1 MPIRVSHLIQN
12 ACVVPSREL
21 ALLQNQAFISLDTAN
36 ICYWSFTAGSSLLEN
51 CLPRIMPYS
60 LAWFFLSLVGWMLSL
75 HHQWYFHVK
84 IPEICEC
91 YLTWENLICRC
102 HFVEVRSFWNTW
114 VGLKPSYKCLYEKK
128 KTDTQ
133 KKRQCEDGASD
144 WSDAASSQGSQGML
158 MVTRRQEKQRKCL
171 SESLQK
177 ELILWFQLSG
187 LQNCTRILCS
197 CFKPPNLW

>member
-1 MPIRVSHLIQN
+1 MSHFTQN
-12 ACVVPSREL
+12 ACVVPSRDL
-21 ALLQNQAFISLDTAN
+21 ALLQNQASISLDTAN
-36 ICYWSFTAGSSLLEN
+36 ICYWSFTAHSSLLEN

-60 LAWFFLSLVGWMLSL
+60 LTWFLSLAGWMLPL
-75 HHQWYFHVK
+75 HHQWYVHAQ
-84 IPEICEC
+84 IPGTCEC

-114 VGLKPSYKCLYEKK
+114 VGPKHSYKCLYEKK
-128 KTDTQ
+128 KTQTHRRKDS
-133 KKRQCEDGASD
+133 KMMEPAIGVMWPHVKEAKECWWSPED
-144 WSDAASSQGSQGML
+144 
-158 MVTRRQEKQRKCL
+158 RRNRKCL